1 MSHLIKPLP
10 LFTRGAYFFSYLT
23 KITFEQ
29 EIKKINLIN
38 WTSKKKHVISTISA
52 FNQVDQFL
60 GQNGQGNQIGWLEK
74 PWFINVSQESNNIHY
89 IVGTSTFKSL

>member
-1 MSHLIKPLP
+1 L
-10 LFTRGAYFFSYLT
+10 SYLT
-23 KITFEQ
+23 KFTFEQ

-38 WTSKKKHVISTISA
+38 WTSKKKDVTLAINA

-60 GQNGQGNQIGWLEK
+60 GQNGQGNQVGWLEK
-74 PWFINVSQESNNIHY
+74 PWFIKVSQESNKIHY